1 MNDLI
6 NIWKFWN
13 KKEKKWL
20 KKGHSGFFIAQSFKA
35 MDSRKL
41 LMVLSAPSNI
51 NAYFMTGLALYE
63 RGAIDAVTW
72 AKHTSLFMFIEEL
85 EHGLRPTQT
94 HYDAVF
100 VRTKKGEAIA
110 KRRAYEFL
118 QEQGVSDISE
128 HSYFTRGK
136 WCDSILKD
144 AEGSEMMLAEIL
156 TNYEKYLENTEWRTI
171 LKAKAELEEKEFKKF
186 FVEKKV
192 EQVEKKVDVEVKRK
206 FTEWLTILK

>member
-1 MNDLI
+1 MQDLI

-20 KKGHSGFFIAQSFKA
+20 KKGHSGFFIAKSFKA
-35 MDSRKL
+35 MENKKL

-51 NAYFMTGLALYE
+51 NAYFMAGLALYE
-63 RGAIDAVTW
+63 RGAIDDLTM
-72 AKHTSLFMFIEEL
+72 AKHSALFIFLESLS
-85 EHGLRPTQT
+85 HGLRPTQVQF
-94 HYDAVF
+94 DAMF
-100 VRTKKGEAIA
+100 VRTKKGAAVA

-144 AEGSEMMLAEIL
+144 TEGSEMMLAEIL
-156 TNYEKYLENTEWRTI
+156 VNYEKYLENTEWRTL
-171 LKAKAELEEKEFKKF
+171 LKEQEEKEKF
-186 FVEKKV
+186 SF
-192 EQVEKKVDVEVKRK
+192 R
-206 FTEWLTILK
+206 LLKMKLLNIK

>member
-20 KKGHSGFFIAQSFKA
+20 KKGVSGFLAAQSFKT
-35 MDSRKL
+35 MDSKKL
-41 LMVLSAPSNI
+41 QMVLSAPSNI
-51 NAYFMTGLALYE
+51 SAYFMAGLALYE

-100 VRTKKGEAIA
+100 VRTKKGAAIA

-118 QEQGVSDISE
+118 QEKGVSDISE

-144 AEGSEMMLAEIL
+144 TEGNETMLAEIL
-156 TNYEKYLENTEWRTI
+156 VNYEKYLENTEWRSI
-171 LKAKAELEEKEFKKF
+171 LKAKEEENEKLYQKIFIEEKTED
-186 FVEKKV
+186 KV
-192 EQVEKKVDVEVKRK
+192 EVEVEIKRT
-206 FTEWLTILK
+206 FLEWLHIK

>member
-20 KKGHSGFFIAQSFKA
+20 KKSVSGFLAAQSFKV

-51 NAYFMTGLALYE
+51 NAYFMAGLALYE

-100 VRTKKGEAIA
+100 VRTKKGETIA

-118 QEQGVSDISE
+118 QEKGVSDISE

-156 TNYEKYLENTEWRTI
+156 TNYENYLENTEWRTI
-171 LKAKAELEEKEFKKF
+171 LKAKVELEEKEFQDF
-186 FVEKKV
+186 IVEEKVVQV
-192 EQVEKKVDVEVKRK
+192 EQVEVKRT
-206 FTEWLTILK
+206 FLEWLTILR

>member
-20 KKGHSGFFIAQSFKA
+20 KKGHSGFFLAKSFKS
-35 MDSRKL
+35 MDNKKL
-41 LMVLSAPSNI
+41 QMVLSAPSNI
-51 NAYFMTGLALYE
+51 NAYFMAGLSLYE
-63 RGAIDAVTW
+63 RGAINAVTW

-100 VRTKKGEAIA
+100 VRTKKGATIA

-118 QEQGVSDISE
+118 QEKGVSDISE

-144 AEGSEMMLAEIL
+144 AEGSETMLAEIL
-156 TNYEKYLENTEWRTI
+156 VNYEKYLENTEWRTL
-171 LKAKAELEEKEFKKF
+171 LKEQKEKENIQYQTPKDDEVV
-186 FVEKKV
+186 VEYK
-192 EQVEKKVDVEVKRK
+192 VKRK
-206 FTEWLTILK
+206 FTEWLILK

>member
-20 KKGHSGFFIAQSFKA
+20 KKGVSGFLAAQSFKT

-51 NAYFMTGLALYE
+51 NAYFMAGLALYE

-72 AKHTSLFMFIEEL
+72 AKHTSLFMFIEEI

-118 QEQGVSDISE
+118 QEKGVSDISE

-144 AEGSEMMLAEIL
+144 TEGSEMMLAEIL
-156 TNYEKYLENTEWRTI
+156 VNYEKYLENTEWRSI
-171 LKAKAELEEKEFKKF
+171 LKAKEEENEKLYQKIFIEEKTED
-186 FVEKKV
+186 KV
-192 EQVEKKVDVEVKRK
+192 EVEVEAKRT
-206 FTEWLTILK
+206 FLEWLHIK

>member
-6 NIWKFWN
+6 DIYRFWN

-20 KKGHSGFFIAQSFKA
+20 KKGISGFFIAKSFKA
-35 MDSRKL
+35 MENKKL

-51 NAYFMTGLALYE
+51 NAYFMAGLVLYE
-63 RGAIDAVTW
+63 RAGIDDLTM
-72 AKHTSLFMFIEEL
+72 AKHSALFIFLESLS
-85 EHGLRPTQT
+85 HGLRPTQVQF
-94 HYDAVF
+94 DAMF
-100 VRTKKGEAIA
+100 VRTKKGAAVA

-118 QEQGVSDISE
+118 QEKGVSDISE

-144 AEGSEMMLAEIL
+144 AEGSEMMLAEVL

-171 LKAKAELEEKEFKKF
+171 LKAKAEVEEKEFKEI
-186 FVEKKV
+186 FVEEKV
-192 EQVEKKVDVEVKRK
+192 EQLENKVDVTTKRK

>member
-20 KKGHSGFFIAQSFKA
+20 KKGVSGFLAAQSFKT

-51 NAYFMTGLALYE
+51 SAYFMAGLSLYE

-72 AKHTSLFMFIEEL
+72 AKHTSLFMFIEEI

-118 QEQGVSDISE
+118 QEKGVSDISE

-144 AEGSEMMLAEIL
+144 TEGSEMMLAEIL
-156 TNYEKYLENTEWRTI
+156 VNYEKYLENTEWRSI
-171 LKAKAELEEKEFKKF
+171 LKAKEEENEKLYQKIFIEEKTED
-186 FVEKKV
+186 KV
-192 EQVEKKVDVEVKRK
+192 EVEVEAKRT
-206 FTEWLTILK
+206 FLEWLHIK